1 MHHPRR
7 IEEAVYST
15 LDYTFA
21 LPKYFNS
28 NNSKTHEN
36 NNILLSKKI
45 QLWIMPRYR
54 NTAIDG
60 PTASTKKP
68 SSYNPVIIIQIA
80 KIIQI
85 MILVC

>member
-1 MHHPRR
+1 MSMIWAKGNTNVNNKRLPTRR
-7 IEEAVYST
+7 P
-15 LDYTFA
+15 
-21 LPKYFNS
+21 PKRIPYL
-28 NNSKTHEN
+28 K
-36 NNILLSKKI
+36 
-45 QLWIMPRYR
+45 PRYR